1 MLGNLQ
7 CHVMAERQAGS
18 VLAEFLV
25 VSAAVLVPLAILMPL
40 LFKYIENRQY
50 VEQAARYAAW
60 ERTAYYLSA
69 PSHLPSS
76 APVKSAAEIQ
86 REVDNRI
93 LTEGRTPIRREQRQ
107 AQHTETLNPNLN
119 YWNRN
124 QQQMAPLYEQ
134 KAASEPAQWASVAVT
149 NRKLEGRVSDVL
161 TKFTSAF
168 MGLGTSGFY
177 LTSDGQYRSEVTVQ
191 LAELDFFPELASAP
205 MIMSRSNT
213 LIADGWGQG
222 GPENAASAAR
232 SLSLI
237 SRWGDGALS
246 GVINTVTSILSVIPM
261 MGAIGT
267 LEMGKVD
274 VDAVPCINLGKM
286 QSDGT
291 VTAAPRC

>member
-1 MLGNLQ
+1 MLGDV
-7 CHVMAERQAGS
+7 HYSPMAGRQAGS

-76 APVKSAAEIQ
+76 APVKGAAQIQ

-93 LTEGRTPIRREQRQ
+93 LAEGQAPIHREQRQ
-107 AQHTETLNPNLN
+107 TSHVETLNPNLN
-119 YWNRN
+119 YWNRT

-134 KAASEPAQWASVAVT
+134 NAGGESAQWASVAVT
-149 NRKLEGRVSDVL
+149 NQGLERRLSDEI
-161 TKFTSAF
+161 TDFTSLL
-168 MGLGTSGFY
+168 MQWGTSGFY
-177 LTSDGQYRSEVTVQ
+177 LTNDGQYRSEVTLQ
-191 LAELDFFPELASAP
+191 LAELDAFPELNAAP
-205 MIMSRSNT
+205 MSMSRSNT

-222 GPENAASAAR
+222 GPESAASAAR
-232 SLSLI
+232 SLNI
-237 SRWGDGALS
+237 VGRWGDGTFS
-246 GVINTVTSILSVIPM
+246 GAINTVTNILSYIPM

-274 VDAVPCINLGKM
+274 VEAVPCINLGQM
-286 QSDGT
+286 RSDGS
-291 VTAAPRC
+291 VTPAPNC

>member
-1 MLGNLQ
+1 M
-7 CHVMAERQAGS
+7 
-18 VLAEFLV
+18 LAEFLV
-25 VSAAVLVPLAILMPL
+25 VAAAVLVPLAILMPL

-76 APVKSAAEIQ
+76 APVKSALEIQ

-93 LTEGRTPIRREQRQ
+93 LAEGQAPIRREQRHSSH
-107 AQHTETLNPNLN
+107 AETLNPNLN
-119 YWNRN
+119 YWSRT

-134 KAASEPAQWASVAVT
+134 NAGGESAQWASVAVT
-149 NRKLEGRVSDVL
+149 NLGLERGISDVI
-161 TKFTSAF
+161 TKFTSSF

-177 LTSDGQYRSEVTVQ
+177 LTNDGQYRSEVTLQ
-191 LAELDFFPELASAP
+191 LAELDAFPELNAAP
-205 MIMSRSNT
+205 MSMSRSNT

-232 SLSLI
+232 SLNVI

-246 GVINTVTSILSVIPM
+246 GVINTITSILSVIPM
-261 MGAIGT
+261 LGAIGD

-274 VDAVPCINLGKM
+274 VEAVPCINLGKM
-286 QSDGT
+286 RSDGS
-291 VTAAPRC
+291 VTPAPNC